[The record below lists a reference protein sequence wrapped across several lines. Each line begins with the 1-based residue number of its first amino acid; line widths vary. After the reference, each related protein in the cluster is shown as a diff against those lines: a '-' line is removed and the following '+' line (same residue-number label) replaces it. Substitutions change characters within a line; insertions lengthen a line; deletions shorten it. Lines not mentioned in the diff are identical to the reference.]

1 MRNFFDV
8 IVGILIIIIIFIHFL
23 QPMPWLG
30 DEARPWLGDEAL
42 GDEARPWLEDGARP
56 WLGDEALAGGRGQA
70 LAGGW
75 G

>member
-42 GDEARPWLEDGARP
+42 GDEARPWL
-56 WLGDEALAGGRGQA
+56 GDEALAGGRGQA